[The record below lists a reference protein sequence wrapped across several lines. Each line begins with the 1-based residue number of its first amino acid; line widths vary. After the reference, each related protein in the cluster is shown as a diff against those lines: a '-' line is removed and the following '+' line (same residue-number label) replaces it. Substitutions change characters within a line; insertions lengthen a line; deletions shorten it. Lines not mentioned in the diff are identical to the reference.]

1 MRRDLVSAQNIFASA
16 AYDSCIKCWL
26 SALGSCMLYIMRIQS
41 EVPSLKVN
49 AWYLDDGTQASNK
62 VELQRVVD
70 IIREE
75 GPARGLHLSTSTTV
89 HPPTLPKSTVWF
101 PHQATRDDHLER
113 GIPSIND
120 SGVDLLCTPVED
132 QAFTEKTIRKRL
144 EKIRQ
149 ISDKL
154 PQLQDAHTEFSL
166 LRSCLSLP
174 KVMYCTPSRQQTSH
188 HSKVFGRSLTP

>member
-1 MRRDLVSAQNIFASA
+1 
-16 AYDSCIKCWL
+16 
-26 SALGSCMLYIMRIQS
+26 MRIQS
-41 EVPSLKVN
+41 EIPSLKVN
-49 AWYLDDGTQASNK
+49 AWYLDDGTQAGNK

-89 HPPTLPKSTVWF
+89 HPPALPKSTVWF

-120 SGVDLLCTPVED
+120 SGVDLLGTPVGD
-132 QAFTEKTIRKRL
+132 RAFTEKTIRKRL

-174 KVMYCTPSRQQTSH
+174 KVMYTLWTTDPS
-188 HSKVFGRSLTP
+188 SLQGL